1 MEYVPSEYANFAE
14 ACVTSFLASSKDK
27 YRTKD
32 LTMLLRGLFV
42 LNFDVRPHE
51 KRLLQAFKESWSVI
65 NRQGRDNIVC
75 ATILARMGIFD
86 REYISF
92 IIDEAKASP
101 KLRTAATES
110 EMIEGAFEMLRRH
123 TDKGYTYDTRHRHQL
138 EWDRSRRSGELKMSL
153 AMVSEVDALTEIFH
167 GGDSSL
173 PRLDPELRG
182 KLSRLYI
189 RDSDVTN
196 QSQKRLAVLQTMRE
210 SFGPDIVHGLSYPHG
225 GFPDIV
231 CCLRK
236 ARSGIATLP
245 LQADFTAARLATEI
259 VRPPPIRN
267 GTWKVMN

>member
-1 MEYVPSEYANFAE
+1 MAP
-14 ACVTSFLASSKDK
+14 
-27 YRTKD
+27 
-32 LTMLLRGLFV
+32 
-42 LNFDVRPHE
+42 
-51 KRLLQAFKESWSVI
+51 
-65 NRQGRDNIVC
+65 
-75 ATILARMGIFD
+75 
-86 REYISF
+86 
-92 IIDEAKASP
+92 
-101 KLRTAATES
+101 
-110 EMIEGAFEMLRRH
+110 
-123 TDKGYTYDTRHRHQL
+123 RHRHQL